1 MDVLFGTGAIDPAN
15 LFASLVGVVVGLM
28 VWRRHRAD
36 RRARVFLWLALSE
49 LAFFLPAILLVFRLG
64 PADEGVPVWGMA
76 LMVVIGGLS
85 AVLFFHFGMT
95 FPHRRP
101 WLRRDRIRT
110 LYLMAGVLGLAP
122 AVAAAVAPDG
132 PWSAQ
137 LAGAVAIV
145 LGPLAIIGAVAACVA
160 VYRSYREMTADERR
174 TYRAP
179 VLGVLAGMVIALF
192 VDLALGIAVQSGDR
206 RVVYAGNLL
215 ATAAALLFPLFFFTA
230 AMKFRLLERHSQEYV
245 SAR

>member
-1 MDVLFGTGAIDPAN
+1 
-15 LFASLVGVVVGLM
+15 
-28 VWRRHRAD
+28 
-36 RRARVFLWLALSE
+36 
-49 LAFFLPAILLVFRLG
+49 
-64 PADEGVPVWGMA
+64 MA

-110 LYLMAGVLGLAP
+110 LYLMAGVLGLAQ
-122 AVAAAVAPDG
+122 AVAAAVAPAG

-145 LGPLAIIGAVAACVA
+145 LGPLAMIGAVAACVA

-174 TYRAP
+174 IYRAP

-230 AMKFRLLERHSQEYV
+230 AMKYKLLERHSQEYV
-245 SAR
+245 SRI